1 MKKQRRTRPPQPG
14 TLAAFVLEQPATMRP
29 KDVATLA
36 RMHIGPDGTRPF
48 PKCTPQA
55 VYNARYHY
63 GATAAH
69 EVADVAAKVAAIRT
83 RRGAVSH
90 AGIEPELLVA
100 VIRFGVDMTLRAVN
114 VVEARADDAAAAANA
129 AQRKATA

>member
-1 MKKQRRTRPPQPG
+1 MNKRRRTRPPQPG

-29 KDVATLA
+29 KDVAALA
-36 RMHIGPDGTRPF
+36 REYIGLDGKRPF
-48 PKCTPQA
+48 PKCSPQA

-83 RRGAVSH
+83 RRSTST

-129 AQRKATA
+129 AQRKAMA